1 MSPKATPLCGTRP
14 AFGGHADRSS
24 LLGFIDLS
32 EPRHPLAGRSRCR
45 QAEGVHAVKK
55 LLLLAL
61 VGLGVVAA
69 WRKVQADRAELDLWT
84 EATTSDD

>member
-1 MSPKATPLCGTRP
+1 M
-14 AFGGHADRSS
+14 
-24 LLGFIDLS
+24 
-32 EPRHPLAGRSRCR
+32 
-45 QAEGVHAVKK
+45 KK

-61 VGLGVVAA
+61 VGLGVFAL

>member
-1 MSPKATPLCGTRP
+1 M
-14 AFGGHADRSS
+14 
-24 LLGFIDLS
+24 
-32 EPRHPLAGRSRCR
+32 
-45 QAEGVHAVKK
+45 KK